1 VFDSVDQSLHHLP
14 GNGAWYGQEREMG
27 QRVLVTAGA
36 GGIGLAIARGF
47 AAIGAQVFVVD
58 INQVALER
66 LAKESA
72 NIHCGT
78 CDLSDRADIERM
90 VPEAIAKL
98 GGLDVLVNN
107 AGIAGPTRAVAD
119 LDPDDWEAVM
129 RINLNC
135 TFNVTRL
142 AIPHLKQSKAASII
156 NMSSAA
162 GRFGYANRSAYS
174 TSKWGLIGFTKTL
187 ALELG
192 AYGIRANAILPGG
205 VAGERVEK
213 VLAARAQISG
223 RTLEQERTAALAMQS
238 IKAFVE
244 PTEIAA
250 LAVFLASDAARSI
263 SGQLLPID
271 NDQFTTS

>member
-1 VFDSVDQSLHHLP
+1 
-14 GNGAWYGQEREMG
+14 MG

-47 AAIGAQVFVVD
+47 AAAGAQVYVVD
-58 INQVALER
+58 IDQAALES

-72 NIHCGT
+72 NIHCGA
-78 CDLSDRADIERM
+78 CDLSDRAEIEGM
-90 VPEAIAKL
+90 VPAAIARL
-98 GGLDVLVNN
+98 DGLDVLVNN
-107 AGIAGPTRAVAD
+107 AGIAGPTAAVAD
-119 LDPDDWEAVM
+119 LNPDDWEAVM
-129 RINLNC
+129 QINLHG

-142 AIPHLKQSKAASII
+142 AIPHLKKSKAGSII

-205 VAGERVEK
+205 VAGQRVERV
-213 VLAARAQISG
+213 LAGRAQISG
-223 RTLEQERTAALAMQS
+223 RTLDEERTAALAMQS

-244 PTEIAA
+244 PSEIAA
-250 LAVFLASDAARSI
+250 LAVFLASDAGKSI
-263 SGQLLPID
+263 SGQMLPID